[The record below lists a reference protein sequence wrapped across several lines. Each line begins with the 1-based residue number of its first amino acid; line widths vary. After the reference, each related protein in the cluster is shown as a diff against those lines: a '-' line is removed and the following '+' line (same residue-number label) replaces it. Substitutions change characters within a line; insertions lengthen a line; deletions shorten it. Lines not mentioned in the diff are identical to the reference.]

1 MATNIGPLT
10 AAFTPPAGC
19 LEQIYGTAT
28 TETRG
33 TATTGHKWHILGG
46 TSAGDCYPQ
55 NFVPGPT
62 AFYSPGVC
70 PSGWSMASSTAEI
83 VQTLTE
89 SRAVCCP
96 SGYRFNPATASE
108 SLLSSVACYSSAQWP
123 TTVTLRVPDVENARS
138 IQTTLT
144 DVLIEVRA
152 TPIHIRFAQSQS
164 TSTSG
169 TPPAQTS
176 GEANAANNVTA
187 SLDGGLSVGAK
198 AGIGAAVGVTVL
210 VAVAG
215 VLVFWLKRRAAASD
229 HKGGAGGEAG
239 EQHAGDEN
247 AYDPNGQGYIYGGEP
262 VEKDWD
268 GPNPGAAQLDD
279 TARAQAEMH
288 GQGLASPDERRPTS
302 TPPYQLSD
310 PVGVEMVTS
319 SNTHEM
325 QAGELPK
332 ELP

>member
-10 AAFTPPAGC
+10 ATFTPPAGC

-55 NFVPGPT
+55 NFIPGPT
-62 AFYSPGVC
+62 AYYSPGVC
-70 PSGWSMASSTAEI
+70 PSGWAMASSTAEM

-96 SGYRFNPATASE
+96 SGYRYSPATASE
-108 SLLSSVACYSSAQWP
+108 SLLSSLACFSSAQWP

-152 TPIHIRFAQSQS
+152 TPIYVRFAQSQSATS

-176 GEANAANNVTA
+176 REGSAANNGTV
-187 SLDGGLSVGAK
+187 SLDVGLSVGAK
-198 AGIGAAVGVTVL
+198 AGIGAAVGVAAL
-210 VAVAG
+210 VAVIG
-215 VLVFWLKRRAAASD
+215 VLVFWLRRRAASRD
-229 HKGGAGGEAG
+229 RKGEAG
-239 EQHAGDEN
+239 EQHVGDGN
-247 AYDPNGQGYIYGGEP
+247 TYNPNGQGHIYGGEP
-262 VEKDWD
+262 VEKGWD
-268 GPNPGAAQLDD
+268 GLDPSMAQLDD

-288 GQGLASPDERRPTS
+288 GQGVASPDERRSTP

-310 PVGVEMVTS
+310 SVGVEMATR

-325 QAGELPK
+325 QARELPK